1 MKVLKVLLMVIGG
14 IVLVIVGFI
23 AVVFFLTDEAADGAN
38 ELFAQLATGDVRGA
52 YDATAPQLR
61 ERQSFEAFADATASL
76 GLERFAEASWTNR
89 EITSDRATVEGT
101 VTLTDGSE
109 VDLRVALVD
118 IDGVWQVATFSSPTT
133 DGSLIGGGLPDLPD
147 QERIRALVQT
157 TLGAFSDALVGADF
171 TDFHAGI
178 SALWR
183 SQITA
188 EGLQAAFQT
197 FIDGGVT
204 LTGIAQMQPEFSSPP
219 TRDSDGALLLIGY
232 MPTSPNT
239 LYFRLRYIY
248 EHPEWRL
255 IGINFDNSPFDEPQ
269 TEQAENP
276 S

>member
-1 MKVLKVLLMVIGG
+1 MKAFKILLMVIGG

-38 ELFAQLATGDVRGA
+38 ELLAQLAAGDVRGA
-52 YDATAPQLR
+52 YDAAAPQLR

-76 GLERFAEASWTNR
+76 GLERFADASWTSR

-101 VTLTDGSE
+101 VTLTDGNE
-109 VDLRVALVD
+109 VDMRVELVETD
-118 IDGVWQVATFSSPTT
+118 DVWQVATFTT
-133 DGSLIGGGLPDLPD
+133 TAANGAINGGGLPDLPSLD
-147 QERIRALVQT
+147 QTRALVQT

-188 EGLQAAFQT
+188 EGLQAAFQGY
-197 FIDGGVT
+197 IDGGVT
-204 LTGIAQMQPEFSSPP
+204 LTGIAQMQPEFSMPP
-219 TRDSDGALLLIGY
+219 ARDSDGALLLLGY
-232 MPTSPNT
+232 MPTNPNT

-255 IGINFDNSPFDEPQ
+255 IGINFDNRPFDEPV
-269 TEQAENP
+269 TN
-276 S
+276 